1 MKETLQYLLK
11 TQSVILTVITL
22 CTWASP
28 WHDTS
33 ISVLMGGLLCLLP
46 TVLAML
52 IFRRLPQVLPAR
64 QFVRAV
70 RLAEILKWL
79 SVLILGAWF
88 IRHGNPLVIL
98 IGFAVTCTAYFWAL
112 LKR

>member
-79 SVLILGAWF
+79 TVLILGAWF
-88 IRHGNPLVIL
+88 IRHGQALAVL
-98 IGFAVTCTAYFWAL
+98 TGFAVTYSAYFWAI
-112 LKR
+112 LKH

>member
-1 MKETLQYLLK
+1 MKATLQYLLK
-11 TQSVILTVITL
+11 TQSIILVILLLCVQIT
-22 CTWASP
+22 P
-28 WHDTS
+28 WRHAS
-33 ISVLMGGLLCLLP
+33 ISVLMGGLLCLL
-46 TVLAML
+46 TTAAALLV
-52 IFRRLPQVLPAR
+52 FRRLPQVLPAR

-79 SVLILGAWF
+79 TVLILGAWF
-88 IRHGNPLVIL
+88 IRHGNPLGIL